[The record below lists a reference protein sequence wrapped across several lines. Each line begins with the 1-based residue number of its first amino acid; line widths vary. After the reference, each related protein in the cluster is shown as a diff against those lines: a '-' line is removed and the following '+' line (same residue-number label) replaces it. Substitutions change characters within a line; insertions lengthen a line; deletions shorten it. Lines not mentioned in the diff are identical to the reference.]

1 MLRDIISINE
11 DKCDGCGL
19 CIPGCPEGALQ
30 IIDGK
35 ARLVSD
41 LSCDGLGACIGDC
54 PTGALVIE
62 KRDVPPY
69 DERVVMENIVPKG
82 EATILA
88 HLRHLKDHNE
98 MEFFNQALDYLQELG
113 ADNPL
118 KSGIPQ
124 TAPEKK
130 QGGCPGSR
138 QMEIKPTKNTTSGDI
153 EMNSELTQWPV
164 QLHLVNPTAPFFKK
178 KDLLLAADCVAF
190 AVGNFHNEYLK
201 GKALAIACP
210 KLDNSQEDYITK
222 LVNIID
228 TAETNTL
235 TVMIMEVP
243 CCSGLLKTAQIA
255 TQRAERKIPLK
266 VITVARDGNINSEN
280 WI

>member
-1 MLRDIISINE
+1 MLRDIIAIDE

-69 DERVVMENIVPKG
+69 DERVVMGNIVKMG
-82 EATILA
+82 EKTILA
-88 HLRHLKDHNE
+88 HLRHLKEHNE
-98 MEFFNQALDYLQELG
+98 MEYFNIALDYLQEMG

-118 KSGIPQ
+118 KSNNLNFDQ
-124 TAPEKK
+124 TKK

-138 QMEIKPTKNTTSGDI
+138 EISKPKNQTSNESGVRD
-153 EMNSELTQWPV
+153 SQLTQWPV
-164 QLHLVNPTAPFFKK
+164 QLHLVKADAKFFKK
-178 KDLLLAADCVAF
+178 SDMLLAADCVAF
-190 AVGNFHNEYLK
+190 AVADFHKDFLK
-201 GKALAIACP
+201 GKSLGIACP
-210 KLDNSQEDYITK
+210 KLDNSHDIYVKK
-222 LVNIID
+222 LIDII
-228 TAETNTL
+228 ELSEINTL

-243 CCSGLLKTAQIA
+243 CCEGLLKSAKEA
-255 TQRAERKIPLK
+255 VVKASRKIPLK
-266 VITVARDGNINSEN
+266 LVNVSRDGKINSET